1 MLKKLRTEA
10 ESYDFVRRAALW
22 LVLGAVIGG
31 GYYRSFLEN
40 CPGGGRG
47 ELVIYVL
54 TNHHFILMFMAV
66 LVLAFTSAKAGE
78 ARRYPLLLRYRT
90 RGEAL
95 AARVGARAVFAAF
108 MVLTQVL
115 ILGVAGR
122 GLPARGN
129 VYPQAGSVGYTIV
142 CQCLNIMCYLVFLLF
157 LREIFQNLFRNT
169 ALEILFTLAISFVTR
184 AAVLRYNTPLVL
196 ISPWGNIAYMLAYNL
211 PDFHSVN
218 ELNILVEIE
227 RVGYRFFWQYWLIM
241 LVVAIVPA
249 LWLERNRDYVF
260 EQHRRSG

>member
-10 ESYDFVRRAALW
+10 KSYDYARRAALW

-31 GYYRSFLEN
+31 GYYRSFVEN

-54 TNHHFILMFMAV
+54 TNHHFILLFMAV
-66 LVLAFTSAKAGE
+66 LVLAFTSARAGE
-78 ARRYPLLLRYRT
+78 ARRYPVLLRYRT

-95 AARVGARAVFAAF
+95 AARVSARAAFVVF
-108 MVLTQVL
+108 MVLSQVL
-115 ILGVAGR
+115 ILGVAGS
-122 GLPARGN
+122 GLPPGGSIYPHAEN
-129 VYPQAGSVGYTIV
+129 VGHIII
-142 CQCLNIMCYLVFLLF
+142 CQCLNIVCYLIFLLL

-169 ALEILFTLAISFVTR
+169 ALEILFTLLISFATR
-184 AAVLRYNTPLVL
+184 MAVLEHNTPLVL

-211 PDFHSVN
+211 PDFQTVN
-218 ELNILVEIE
+218 EINTIVEIE
-227 RVGYRFFWQYWLIM
+227 RSGYQFYWQYWLIM
-241 LVVAIVPA
+241 LAVALVPA
-249 LWLERNRDYVF
+249 VWLERSRDYVF

>member
-1 MLKKLRTEA
+1 MLKKLRAEA
-10 ESYDFVRRAALW
+10 KTYDFARRAALW

-31 GYYRSFLEN
+31 GYYHSFVEY

-54 TNHHFILMFMAV
+54 TNHHFILMFLAV

-78 ARRYPLLLRYRT
+78 ARRYPVLLRYRT

-95 AARVGARAVFAAF
+95 VTRVGARAVFAVF
-108 MVLTQVL
+108 MVLAQVL
-115 ILGVAGR
+115 ILYMAGR

-129 VYPQAGSVGYTIV
+129 VYPQAGNVGYIIV
-142 CQCLNIMCYLVFLLF
+142 CQCLNIICYLIFLLF

-184 AAVLRYNTPLVL
+184 GAILKYNTPLVL

-211 PDFHSVN
+211 PDFQSVN

-227 RVGYRFFWQYWLIM
+227 RAGYRFFWQYWLIV
-241 LVVAIVPA
+241 LVVAFVPA
-249 LWLERNRDYVF
+249 LWLELNRDYVF